1 MVRFRWF
8 SWTAKRSVA
17 GRGAGAVL
25 RARAGC
31 ARGGRR
37 RRLSGVCGSAGVVA
51 LEVLEGRTLLTAG
64 LQSLVTPLTV
74 NLFGPDAALNG
85 EYNPPVNFSD
95 YLGGALLGRTA
106 VTLDNPRDGVWD
118 GDQFEIFGAEANQA
132 ALERFDFSGMADPI
146 VLFDSL
152 ASEAG
157 ESGDTT
163 GRINDAAQT
172 PDGILYV
179 GQSAGLLSITQPTTW
194 LASNEPTGGVGG
206 VGVAVSG
213 GIFGVS
219 SAGLFVGSD
228 QQAIY
233 GAHGNLPECL
243 PGGMPADLAIDISR
257 DSRHIAGSFLWI
269 ANEFGGYDVV
279 NSFAFDFSVSGAEPT
294 WRGVEV
300 DAVGNVF
307 YAGEYLDLNTFETA
321 VGFWDEDG
329 SFLGTVGLD
338 FKDFA
343 IVEGDVVAAVNGASD
358 GLLVRVR
365 DQSTLSIQSL
375 IGTSAMFPS
384 GPPNS
389 GGLFAAEHALGLLL
403 VDGGGAF
410 VTVLDVAPIL
420 PTEFPEDLGAVLL
433 GRTTVTLD
441 DPRDGVWDGSRFEI
455 IGSNSNQAALE
466 RFNTT
471 GQSEPIVLFDSLN
484 SAAGE
489 SGGTTGTLRGAAQT
503 PDGLLYVGLSEGQ
516 FDTVQPT
523 TWLVPNEPTGGVG
536 PVGVAES
543 GGYLA
548 VSSAGLFV
556 GSVQHAIYGT
566 HGELPELLPGGGAAD
581 ITADISHDGRHIA
594 GSFLWI
600 ANRFGGY
607 DVVGTSGFDF
617 SVTGGT
623 PTWVGVEVDDAGDVF
638 YAGEYFDT
646 NTFENAVG
654 FWAGDGSFLGT
665 IAGDFAGLAIVN
677 RNVVATVNAATDGV
691 LVRVRD
697 FAMQTVESLIGTPA
711 FFAGRGLFSTPDQ
724 FGLLLSDAG
733 GNFVTIFAGG
743 PVPADV
749 NLPTAGSYEVLRSG
763 ADLVVRE
770 AGGAV
775 LLRREAA
782 LVTRLTITG
791 SIGDDIVTVLNSGT
805 AVDTPMVF
813 LGGSGNDLFDA
824 SLTTGSV
831 SLIGNSG
838 DDTLTGGSGD
848 DVVSGD
854 SGNNLLTGGAGTDTL
869 WVLGS
874 FHLQLAAST
883 ASGAG
888 HDTFSQFE
896 QAVLEG
902 GLGNNRLDA
911 SSATIPV
918 LLLGQGGNDTLLGG
932 SANDVLNG
940 GTGTDF
946 AEITGTNIVLTNA
959 SAPGSNGDTLTSIEG
974 LLLVAAGPDSVI
986 NAGAYTQGNVTIVG
1000 SSGNDTLT
1008 GGSGDDVIIAGAG
1021 DDVVTGGNGNDII
1034 VGQGGH
1040 DSLSGEAGDDTIL
1053 GGQGRDTIDGG
1064 QDSDDLFGGG
1074 GPDSVLGEDGDDTL
1088 IGGSG
1093 SDTLAGGGGADA
1105 LLGGGG
1111 RDTLIGNAGADTLNG
1126 QAVNDSFNQ
1135 QVGPDTLIGGDPPAP
1150 RPAPVNLIETS
1161 TPARPLFLPPPD
1173 DRKRP
1178 AGTSIPGEEDSSDE
1192 ETEITTID
1200 AAFAALLLVDLLV
1213 G

>member
-1 MVRFRWF
+1 MVLVRWL
-8 SWTAKRSVA
+8 SIVAKRLPASRRC
-17 GRGAGAVL
+17 GRFGHARSSGTATTGIGA
-25 RARAGC
+25 
-31 ARGGRR
+31 
-37 RRLSGVCGSAGVVA
+37 S
-51 LEVLEGRTLLTAG
+51 EVLECRTLLTAS
-64 LQSLVTPLTV
+64 LQNLVTPLTV

-95 YLGGALLGRTA
+95 YLGSALLGRTA

-132 ALERFDFSGMADPI
+132 ALERFELSGMADPI

-157 ESGDTT
+157 ASGDTT

-172 PDGILYV
+172 PDGLLYV
-179 GQSAGLLSITQPTTW
+179 GQTAGLVSITQPTTW
-194 LASNEPTGGVGG
+194 STPDDPEGGVSAVGTPVDGG
-206 VGVAVSG
+206 YLAVSTG
-213 GIFGVS
+213 
-219 SAGLFVGSD
+219 GLFVGTD
-228 QQAIY
+228 TNAIY
-233 GAHGNLPECL
+233 GVHGELPELL
-243 PGGMPADLAIDISR
+243 PGGGAAVSAVDISS
-257 DSRHIAGSFLWI
+257 DSRHLAGSFLWI

-279 NSFAFDFSVSGAEPT
+279 GTSGFDFSVSGGTPT
-294 WRGVEV
+294 WLGVEV
-300 DAVGNVF
+300 DAMGNVF

-329 SFLGTVGLD
+329 SFLGTVGV
-338 FKDFA
+338 DFA
-343 IVEGDVVAAVNGASD
+343 DFEIVEGDVVAAVNGASD
-358 GLLVRVR
+358 GMLVRVR
-365 DQSTLSIQSL
+365 DQSTLSVQSL
-375 IGTSAMFPS
+375 VGSPAMFP
-384 GPPNS
+384 GK
-389 GGLFAAEHALGLLL
+389 GLFAAEHALGLVL

-433 GRTTVTLD
+433 GRTTITLD
-441 DPRDGVWDGSRFEI
+441 RPIDGVWDGSRFEI
-455 IGSNSNQAALE
+455 IGAEANQAALE

-489 SGGTTGTLRGAAQT
+489 SGDTFGTLRDATQT
-503 PDGLLYVGLSEGQ
+503 PDGILYVGLSEGLASL
-516 FDTVQPT
+516 TQPT
-523 TWLVPNEPTGGVG
+523 TWLLPNEPTGGVG

-543 GGYLA
+543 GGFVA
-548 VSSAGLFV
+548 VSSGGVAV
-556 GSVQHAIYGT
+556 GTVQDAIYGT
-566 HGELPELLPGGGAAD
+566 HGELPKLLPGGEPSDGA
-581 ITADISHDGRHIA
+581 TDISRDGRHIA

-617 SVTGGT
+617 SVSGGEPAWT
-623 PTWVGVEVDDAGDVF
+623 GVEVDDAGDVF
-638 YAGEYFDT
+638 YAGVYFDT

-654 FWAGDGSFLGT
+654 FWAGDGSFLGK
-665 IAGDFAGLAIVN
+665 IAGEFAGVTIVN
-677 RNVVATVNAATDGV
+677 RNVVATVNGATDGI

-697 FAMQTVESLIGTPA
+697 LAMQTVESLIGAPA
-711 FFAGRGLFSTPDQ
+711 FFAQRGLFSTPDQ

-733 GNFVTIFAGG
+733 GNFVTIFAAG

-749 NLPTAGSYEVLRSG
+749 DLPTAGTYEVLRSG

-770 AGGAV
+770 AGGSE

-782 LVTRLTITG
+782 FVTRLSITG
-791 SIGDDIVTVLNSGT
+791 SNGDDVVTVLNSGT

-824 SLTTGSV
+824 SLATGSV
-831 SLIGNSG
+831 SLIGNGG

-874 FHLQLAAST
+874 FHLQLAAAT

-888 HDTFSQFE
+888 NDTFSQFE

-902 GLGNNRLDA
+902 GSGNNRLDA

-932 SANDVLNG
+932 SGNDVLNG

-959 SAPGSNGDTLTSIEG
+959 SAPGSNGDTLVSVEG
-974 LLLVAAGPDSVI
+974 LLLIAAGSDSVI
-986 NAGAYTQGNVTIVG
+986 NAAAYTLGAVTIIG
-1000 SSGNDTLT
+1000 SSGNDTLS
-1008 GGSGDDVIIAGAG
+1008 GGSGDDLILAGAG

-1034 VGQGGH
+1034 AGNGGN
-1040 DSLSGEAGDDTIL
+1040 DSLAGEAGDDTIL
-1053 GGQGRDTIDGG
+1053 GGRGRDTIDGG
-1064 QDSDDLFGGG
+1064 ENSDVVIGGG
-1074 GPDSVLGEDGDDTL
+1074 GSDTIRGGNGNDTL

-1093 SDTLAGGGGADA
+1093 QDSLEGNGGADS
-1105 LLGGGG
+1105 LRGGGG
-1111 RDTLIGNAGADTLNG
+1111 RDTLIGNLGADNLNG
-1126 QAVNDSFNQ
+1126 LDVDDSFSQ
-1135 QVGPDTLIGGDPPAP
+1135 QVGPDTLIGGNPPAA
-1150 RPAPVNLIETS
+1150 RPAPLIAEVTPLPET
-1161 TPARPLFLPPPD
+1161 PLFLSPPS
-1173 DRKRP
+1173 DRKQTAETTRIN
-1178 AGTSIPGEEDSSDE
+1178 SLDE
-1192 ETEITTID
+1192 SFSGSLLTE
-1200 AAFAALLLVDLLV
+1200 LLLIP
-1213 G
+1213 